1 MARVILRKL
10 CLYYIRVVRENRISF
25 SDAEAGEDGVED
37 FLGGDGA
44 CYCGEVVFGFAQV
57 VGQEVGG
64 EG

>member
-1 MARVILRKL
+1 MTVNYYHYNSL
-10 CLYYIRVVRENRISF
+10 CINVLF
-25 SDAEAGEDGVED
+25 PDAEAGEDGVED